1 MQQSHHALKPPPSE
15 APLPPND
22 LCSKVFGLS
31 GFSLPVYVIVVLS
44 LRLALLPRLAS
55 EMLLLADHYGGPTL
69 QPLTKVPASIY
80 AVLMEV
86 MLLSLWYSAIAVD

>member
-1 MQQSHHALKPPPSE
+1 MQQSHPPLKPPLSE
-15 APLPPND
+15 APPPPND

-44 LRLALLPRLAS
+44 LRLALLPKLAS
-55 EMLLLADHYGGPTL
+55 EMLLLADRYGGGTL
-69 QPLTKVPASIY
+69 RPLTKVPASIY